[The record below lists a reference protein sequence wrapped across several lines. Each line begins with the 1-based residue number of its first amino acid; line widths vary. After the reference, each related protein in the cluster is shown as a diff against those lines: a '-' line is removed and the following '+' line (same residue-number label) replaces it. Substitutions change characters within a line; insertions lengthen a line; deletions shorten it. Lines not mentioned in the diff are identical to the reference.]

1 MSSDDRRLRF
11 EGARLHTEEGG
22 LSRVEVSFTF
32 LGQPIHS
39 SAVNHDPEKGP
50 LKAAVAAT
58 LDAVERAVA
67 HRFTCNLA
75 DIDRVSALGKEII
88 AVLVDIEFDGQPF
101 QLFGSCQMAANEV
114 DVAVKAALNAT
125 NRFVEL
131 ALEN

>member
-1 MSSDDRRLRF
+1 M
-11 EGARLHTEEGG
+11 AEEGG
-22 LSRVEVSFTF
+22 RSRVEVLFTF
-32 LGQPIHS
+32 GGQQIQS
-39 SAVNHDPEKGP
+39 VAVNRDPEKGP

-75 DIDRVSALGKEII
+75 DIDRVSALGKDII

-101 QLFGSCQMAANEV
+101 QLFGSCQISGNEV

-131 ALEN
+131 ALES